1 MARVSVS
8 QMLNALVDLGR
19 HYLDR
24 PAADSSA
31 DALVARCHD
40 LVSAH
45 GEASGTALA
54 SQILDGYLAL
64 DDGGR
69 LDILLRLDREF
80 APDSEA
86 LSAAAR
92 NYADTPDDE
101 TYRALADAIEAPR
114 QELFRRLNMA
124 PGGTAAIV
132 GMRQLILPELRD
144 HPELKP
150 FEHDLKHLLASWF
163 NRGFLQF
170 EQIDWRTP
178 AVILEKLIAYEAVHE
193 IQGWDDLRRRLAD
206 DRRCFGFFHP
216 ALPDEPLIFVE
227 VALTHGLAGEIHTL
241 IDTAPDK
248 NADKEQPDTAIFY
261 SISNCQAGLAGI
273 SFGNF
278 LIKQVADA
286 VKQEFPGIT
295 HFATLSPIPGF
306 RKWLDDVLVRD
317 TPDGLSEDD
326 IDLLNRSDWRD
337 NELIRQPLKPAL
349 MKLCARYLIE
359 EKRNGRPIDP
369 VARFH
374 LGNGA
379 SVERINWAADLS
391 DKGIEQSTGMMV
403 NYLYDS
409 DQIVRNHEAYVR
421 DGIVAASSAVT
432 KLAKNRD

>member
-1 MARVSVS
+1 MTRVSVS

-19 HYLDR
+19 NYLDR
-24 PAADSSA
+24 PSVDSGV

-54 SQILDGYLAL
+54 SQILDSYLAL
-64 DDGGR
+64 NDDER
-69 LDILLRLDREF
+69 LGTLLLLDTAF
-80 APDSEA
+80 APDA
-86 LSAAAR
+86 DTLSAAAR
-92 NYADTPDDE
+92 SYADNPDDQ
-101 TYRALADAIEAPR
+101 TYRALANAIEAPR

-124 PGGTAAIV
+124 PGGTTAIV
-132 GMRQLILPELRD
+132 GMRQLVLARLRE

-227 VALTHGLAGEIHTL
+227 VALTHGLADEIHTL
-241 IDTAPDK
+241 IDTAPDEQK
-248 NADKEQPDTAIFY
+248 KQQPDTAIFY
-261 SISNCQAGLAGI
+261 SISNCQTGLAGI

-286 VKQEFPGIT
+286 VKKEFSGIT
-295 HFATLSPIPGF
+295 QFATLSPIPGF

-317 TPDGLSEDD
+317 TPDWLSEDD

-349 MKLCARYLIE
+349 MNLCARYLIE
-359 EKRNGRPIDP
+359 EKRNGRPLDP

-379 SVERINWAADLS
+379 SVERLNWAADLS

-409 DQIVRNHEAYVR
+409 EQIVRNHEAYVR

-432 KLAKNRD
+432 KLAKGKD

>member
-1 MARVSVS
+1 MTRVSVS

-24 PAADSSA
+24 PSVDTGV

-54 SQILDGYLAL
+54 SQILDSYLAL
-64 DDGGR
+64 NDDER
-69 LDILLRLDREF
+69 LGALLLLDTAF
-80 APDSEA
+80 APDA
-86 LSAAAR
+86 DTLSAAAR
-92 NYADTPDDE
+92 SYADNPDDD
-101 TYRALADAIEAPR
+101 TYRALANAIEAPR

-124 PGGTAAIV
+124 PGGTTAIV
-132 GMRQLILPELRD
+132 GMRQLVLARLRE

-241 IDTAPDK
+241 IDTAPDEQK
-248 NADKEQPDTAIFY
+248 KQQPDTAIFY
-261 SISNCQAGLAGI
+261 SISNCQTGLAGI

-286 VKQEFPGIT
+286 VKKEFPGIT
-295 HFATLSPIPGF
+295 QFATLSPIPGF

-317 TPDGLSEDD
+317 TPDWLSEDD

-349 MKLCARYLIE
+349 MNLCARYLIE
-359 EKRNGRPIDP
+359 EKRNGRPLDP

-379 SVERINWAADLS
+379 SVERLNWAADLS

-409 DQIVRNHEAYVR
+409 EQIVRNHEGYVR

-432 KLAKNRD
+432 KLAKGKD

>member
-1 MARVSVS
+1 MTRVSVS

-24 PAADSSA
+24 PSVDTGV

-54 SQILDGYLAL
+54 SQILDSYLAL
-64 DDGGR
+64 NDDEHLGALLL
-69 LDILLRLDREF
+69 LDTAF
-80 APDSEA
+80 APDA
-86 LSAAAR
+86 DTLSAAAR
-92 NYADTPDDE
+92 SYADNPDDD
-101 TYRALADAIEAPR
+101 TYRALANAIEAPR

-124 PGGTAAIV
+124 PGGTTAIV
-132 GMRQLILPELRD
+132 GMRQLVLARLRE

-241 IDTAPDK
+241 IDTAPDEQK
-248 NADKEQPDTAIFY
+248 KQQPDTAIFY
-261 SISNCQAGLAGI
+261 SISNCQTGLAGI

-286 VKQEFPGIT
+286 VKKEFPGIT
-295 HFATLSPIPGF
+295 QFATLSPIPGF

-317 TPDGLSEDD
+317 TPDWLSEDD

-349 MKLCARYLIE
+349 MNLCARYLIE
-359 EKRNGRPIDP
+359 EKRNGRPLDP

-379 SVERINWAADLS
+379 SVERLNWAADLS

-409 DQIVRNHEAYVR
+409 EQIVRNHEAYVR
-421 DGIVAASSAVT
+421 DGIVAASSAAT
-432 KLAKNRD
+432 KLAKGKD

>member
-1 MARVSVS
+1 MTRVSVS

-24 PAADSSA
+24 PSVDTGV

-54 SQILDGYLAL
+54 SQILDSYLAL
-64 DDGGR
+64 NDDER
-69 LDILLRLDREF
+69 LGALLLLDTAF
-80 APDSEA
+80 APDA
-86 LSAAAR
+86 DTLSAAAR
-92 NYADTPDDE
+92 SYADNPDDD
-101 TYRALADAIEAPR
+101 THRALANAIEAPR

-124 PGGTAAIV
+124 PGGTTAIV
-132 GMRQLILPELRD
+132 GMRQLVLARLRE

-241 IDTAPDK
+241 IDTAPDEHK
-248 NADKEQPDTAIFY
+248 KQQPDTAIFY
-261 SISNCQAGLAGI
+261 SISNCQTGLAGI

-286 VKQEFPGIT
+286 VKKEFPGIT
-295 HFATLSPIPGF
+295 QFATLSPIPGF

-317 TPDGLSEDD
+317 TPDWLSEDD

-349 MKLCARYLIE
+349 MNLCARYLVE
-359 EKRNGRPIDP
+359 EKRNGRPLDP

-379 SVERINWAADLS
+379 SVERLNWAADLS

-409 DQIVRNHEAYVR
+409 EQIVRNHEAYVR

-432 KLAKNRD
+432 KLAKGKD

>member
-1 MARVSVS
+1 MTRVSVS

-19 HYLDR
+19 NYLDR
-24 PAADSSA
+24 PSVDSGV

-54 SQILDGYLAL
+54 SQILDSYLAL
-64 DDGGR
+64 NDDER
-69 LDILLRLDREF
+69 LGALLLLDTAF
-80 APDSEA
+80 APDA
-86 LSAAAR
+86 DTLSAAAR
-92 NYADTPDDE
+92 SYADNPADH
-101 TYRALADAIEAPR
+101 TYRALANAIEAPR

-124 PGGTAAIV
+124 PGGTTAIV
-132 GMRQLILPELRD
+132 GMRQLVLARLRE

-241 IDTAPDK
+241 IDTAPDEQK
-248 NADKEQPDTAIFY
+248 KQQPDTAIFY
-261 SISNCQAGLAGI
+261 SISNCQTGLAGI

-286 VKQEFPGIT
+286 VKKEFSGIT
-295 HFATLSPIPGF
+295 QFATLSPIPGF

-317 TPDGLSEDD
+317 TPDWLSEDD

-349 MKLCARYLIE
+349 MNLCARYLIE
-359 EKRNGRPIDP
+359 EKRNGRPLDP

-379 SVERINWAADLS
+379 SVERLNWAADLS

-409 DQIVRNHEAYVR
+409 EQIVRNHEAYVR

-432 KLAKNRD
+432 KLAKGKD

>member
-1 MARVSVS
+1 MTRVSVS

-19 HYLDR
+19 NYLDR
-24 PAADSSA
+24 PSVDSGV

-54 SQILDGYLAL
+54 SQILDSYLAL
-64 DDGGR
+64 NDDER
-69 LDILLRLDREF
+69 LGALLLLDTAF
-80 APDSEA
+80 APDA
-86 LSAAAR
+86 DTLSAAAR
-92 NYADTPDDE
+92 SYADNPADH
-101 TYRALADAIEAPR
+101 TYRALANAIEAPR

-124 PGGTAAIV
+124 PGGTTAIV
-132 GMRQLILPELRD
+132 GMRQLVLARLRE

-241 IDTAPDK
+241 IDTAPDEQK
-248 NADKEQPDTAIFY
+248 KQQPDTAIFY
-261 SISNCQAGLAGI
+261 SISNCQTGLAGI

-286 VKQEFPGIT
+286 VKREFSGIT
-295 HFATLSPIPGF
+295 QFATLSPIPGF

-317 TPDGLSEDD
+317 TPDWLSEDD

-349 MKLCARYLIE
+349 MNLCARYLIE
-359 EKRNGRPIDP
+359 EKRNGRPLDP

-379 SVERINWAADLS
+379 SVERLNWAADLS

-409 DQIVRNHEAYVR
+409 EQIVRNHEAYVR

-432 KLAKNRD
+432 KLAKGKD